1 MGTRLTSLIIRS
13 GLSDWLIQR
22 VSAIVV
28 ALYII
33 ILLGWILLA
42 GEVTYVTWRELF
54 SSTWMQLFTVI
65 TLLATCAHAWIGM
78 WTIGSDY
85 LRSRT
90 LGEGADTLRHV
101 YQIMCILILLVYFFW
116 GVKILWGSP

>member
-1 MGTRLTSLIIRS
+1 MGTRVTSLISRS
-13 GLSDWLIQR
+13 GVSDWLIQR

-54 SSTWMQLFTVI
+54 SSTWMQLFTLI
-65 TLLATCAHAWIGM
+65 TLLATCAHAWVGM

-90 LGEGADTLRHV
+90 LGEGADTLRYV
-101 YQIMCILILLVYFFW
+101 YQIVCILILLVYFFW

>member
-1 MGTRLTSLIIRS
+1 MGTRVSSLIIRS

-54 SSTWMQLFTVI
+54 SSTWMQLFTLI

-85 LRSRT
+85 LRIRT
-90 LGEGADTLRHV
+90 LGEGADTLRYV
-101 YQIMCILILLVYFFW
+101 YQIVCILILLVYFFW

>member
-1 MGTRLTSLIIRS
+1 MGPRVTSLIIRS
-13 GLSDWLIQR
+13 GVFDWLIQR

-54 SSTWMQLFTVI
+54 SSTWMQLFTLI

-101 YQIMCILILLVYFFW
+101 YQIVCILILLVYFFW

>member
-1 MGTRLTSLIIRS
+1 MGARVTSLIIRS

-54 SSTWMQLFTVI
+54 SSTWMQLFTLI

>member
-1 MGTRLTSLIIRS
+1 MGPRVTSLIIRS
-13 GLSDWLIQR
+13 GVFDWLIQR

>member
-1 MGTRLTSLIIRS
+1 MVTQVTSFSRN
-13 GLSDWLIQR
+13 GVSDWLIQR

-28 ALYII
+28 ALYTA

-42 GEVTYVTWRELF
+42 GEVTYAAWRELF
-54 SSTWMQLFTVI
+54 SSTWMQVLTLI
-65 TLLATCAHAWIGM
+65 TLLATCAHAWVGM

-85 LRSRT
+85 LRSRM
-90 LGEGADTLRHV
+90 LGEGADTLRYV
-101 YQIMCILILLVYFFW
+101 YQIVCVFILLVYLVW

>member
-1 MGTRLTSLIIRS
+1 MVTQVTSLSRS
-13 GLSDWLIQR
+13 GVSDWLIQR

-28 ALYII
+28 ALYTVV
-33 ILLGWILLA
+33 LLGWILLA
-42 GEVTYVTWRELF
+42 GEVTYASWRELF
-54 SSTWMQLFTVI
+54 SSTWMQVFTLI
-65 TLLATCAHAWIGM
+65 TLLATCGHAWVGM

-90 LGEGADTLRHV
+90 LGQGADVLRYA
-101 YQIMCILILLVYFFW
+101 YQITCVLILLVYLVW

>member
-1 MGTRLTSLIIRS
+1 MGPRVTSLIIRS
-13 GLSDWLIQR
+13 GVFDWLIQR

-54 SSTWMQLFTVI
+54 SSTWMQLFTLI